1 MDNGIIFDN
10 RILDIVLV
18 ALIVAQVLKVLFGFI
33 RERKFNFRYFL
44 DMGSMPSSHTASV
57 VSLTTAVG
65 LKEGLNST
73 LFAISIVFAIVVMY
87 DATGI
92 RQAAGKQAALLN
104 KIVENIRKKE
114 GYSLI
119 EENLREL
126 LGHTKMEVLVGA
138 LIGAGIAFLMS

>member
-10 RILDIVLV
+10 RILDIVLT
-18 ALIVAQVLKVLFGFI
+18 ALIVAQVLKVIFGLF
-33 RERKFNFRYFL
+33 REKKLNFRYLL

-57 VSLTTAVG
+57 SSLTAAIG
-65 LKEGLNST
+65 IKEGLNST

-104 KIVENIRKKE
+104 KIVENIRRKE
-114 GYSLI
+114 GYSII

-138 LIGAGIAFLMS
+138 FIGVGIAFLMS